1 MRNRG
6 LVGAV
11 TAGALLMLNPTNA
24 NALQGPAAA
33 SKASLPKA
41 PGSGKSPKALR
52 PSTSRGKVVG
62 GIPAPAGLLPF
73 QVSLFRIFDGHF
85 CGGSLIDQRWVLTA
99 AHCIMWMEEPIGF
112 RVIGGTNHLLSGGQ
126 IFDVEEVIVH
136 PQYDEET
143 SANDIALVR
152 LAPQELRGGRNL
164 RVISPFAAPATARQV
179 GATAVV
185 SGFGATEEGG
195 DASAELLMAEVP
207 LVDNATCNAPE
218 SYNGEILDSMICAG
232 SEERDSC
239 QGDSGGP
246 LVMGDAQRGFGL
258 IGVVSFGD
266 GCAKPMKYG
275 VYTRV
280 SSFADWIRSVMQR

>member
-6 LVGAV
+6 LVGAIA
-11 TAGALLMLNPTNA
+11 AGALLMLNPTRA
-24 NALQGPAAA
+24 NALQGTAAA
-33 SKASLPKA
+33 AKASLPKA

-99 AHCIMWMEEPIGF
+99 AHCIMWMEEPTGF
-112 RVIGGTNHLLSGGQ
+112 RVIGGTNHLMSGGQ
-126 IFDVEEVIVH
+126 IFDVEEVVVH

-164 RVISPFAAPATARQV
+164 RVISPFATPPTARQV

-185 SGFGATEEGG
+185 SGFGATEDGG

-246 LVMGDAQRGFGL
+246 LVVGDPQRGFGL

-280 SSFADWIRSVMQR
+280 ASYADWIRSVMQR